1 MDTRIREIYACL
13 IQDTK
18 YMEELSR
25 EVEKKINQIV
35 KIEKTEMD
43 NQRFEDYRDKFF
55 LAASIGEEAGF
66 IKGFKYAVALFAEC
80 FPGRS
85 ALYCRALT
93 IFSICSLV
101 SSEQRFSSWRISCS
115 IAEEGCLYSSARI

>member
-18 YMEELSR
+18 YMEELRR

-66 IKGFKYAVALFAEC
+66 IKGFKYAVALLTEC
-80 FPGRS
+80 FPGDQHF
-85 ALYCRALT
+85 T
-93 IFSICSLV
+93 
-101 SSEQRFSSWRISCS
+101 
-115 IAEEGCLYSSARI
+115 AEP

>member
-55 LAASIGEEAGF
+55 LAASIGE
-66 IKGFKYAVALFAEC
+66 V
-80 FPGRS
+80 
-85 ALYCRALT
+85 
-93 IFSICSLV
+93 V
-101 SSEQRFSSWRISCS
+101 
-115 IAEEGCLYSSARI
+115 